1 MTTDSCE
8 VRIIHTERVDKA
20 YKIALTPLQSE
31 QLAYFFKA
39 LSDPNRVRIL
49 SALFSQEMCVCDIA
63 AFLKSSESAVSHQL
77 RLLRT
82 TNLVKNRR
90 EGTVLYYSLA
100 DDHVKKIITT
110 SLVHLKEKLESS
122 GHD

>member
-1 MTTDSCE
+1 MAADICE
-8 VRIIHTERVDKA
+8 TRIIHTERVDKA
-20 YKIALTPLQSE
+20 HETALSSDQGE
-31 QLAYFFKA
+31 QLAQFFKA
-39 LSDPNRVRIL
+39 LSDPNRIRLL

-90 EGTVLYYSLA
+90 EGTVLYYRLA
-100 DDHVKKIITT
+100 DNHVKKIIST
-110 SLVHLKEKLESS
+110 SLIHLKEKLEASS
-122 GHD
+122 HD